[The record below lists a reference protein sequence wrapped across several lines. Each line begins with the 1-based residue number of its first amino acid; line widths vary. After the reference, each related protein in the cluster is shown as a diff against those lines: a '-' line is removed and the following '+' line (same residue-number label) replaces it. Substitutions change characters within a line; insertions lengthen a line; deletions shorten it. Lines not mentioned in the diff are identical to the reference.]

1 MWWIIWGETY
11 RYRQSVVRAGRQ
23 VLIFVSSLMMVS
35 QDFDYVIKRYCRDG
49 PGNFLVG
56 QGDYQIIRA
65 NNSKKID
72 PSEFVNAVEPEMTL
86 EMSIILRQR
95 TPGQNNKETCPQC
108 KYINSTPTQTHGWVE
123 WQVPISLFTYV
134 MINVISH
141 SRGCFGQF
149 QSLGFG
155 WEQSRKLRDGARNNI
170 ICLFPRGGVI
180 IDIILLSQTSTNS
193 TIERGQTETDSAQ
206 LF

>member
-1 MWWIIWGETY
+1 
-11 RYRQSVVRAGRQ
+11 
-23 VLIFVSSLMMVS
+23 MVS

-72 PSEFVNAVEPEMTL
+72 PFEFVNATEPEMTL

-108 KYINSTPTQTHGWVE
+108 KYINSTPTQTHE

-149 QSLGFG
+149 QIEEEVLG
-155 WEQSRKLRDGARNNI
+155 LDGNNDKNSEKVQGI
-170 ICLFPRGGVI
+170 
-180 IDIILLSQTSTNS
+180 TSYVS
-193 TIERGQTETDSAQ
+193 FLAVG
-206 LF
+206 